1 MMRLL
6 LAAAF
11 LFFALVSK
19 AQSNPQILVLDTAC
33 YKGQLFERV
42 EQMPVYKNGSE
53 QLIKKL
59 NAQLKYDD
67 TLNGKFVVRMK
78 INCLGKIF
86 GIEVEKGINTTIN
99 KQLLNAIINSGDW
112 LPGKQNG
119 HPIDCINLLFLKVVN
134 GQLIM
139 Y

>member
-11 LFFALVSK
+11 LSFALVSK

-86 GIEVEKGINTTIN
+86 GIEVEKGINASIN
-99 KQLLNAIINSGDW
+99 SQLLNAILTCGDW
-112 LPGKQNG
+112 LSGKQNG
-119 HPIDCINLLFLKVVN
+119 HPIDCKIPLFLKVVN
-134 GQLIM
+134 GKIVV
-139 Y
+139 